1 MTLPAPA
8 SLAVPAGFWPTMQYQ
23 GGEIIVWCGW
33 TYNLGTASGQTKAL
47 VTSFEIV
54 DSAGVSRQIPRQYW
68 PTGTH
73 DGYYA
78 MSWRYNRLLLQ
89 DAAGPLP
96 VGVYTVK
103 HNGVAIGTVEV
114 VAPAPA
120 GTVIDFPPS
129 GSDDTTAFFNVATK
143 PGATVRLVPG
153 GVYNLTKGSWLG
165 NGVRIIGNGATIN
178 FANNSFSQ
186 GEWYGGKGWATF
198 EDCNFVGTGW
208 FRPAFVRFIR
218 CNWRGVCPEIGNSF
232 LDTPTSEAGLTL
244 TGGSYVTRYRN
255 SGFDTPPGHPLSI
268 YGTGNIAYD
277 VTLTDSEHPVVIRSA
292 VRNLIRDVRIRN
304 CDRAGNASE
313 QILFESEGNASNLN
327 LFEGIRS
334 SGCHGPLVAIYKT
347 TATQNVFLDF
357 MADGVPQGFIS
368 IGTDLPV
375 DANWCE
381 WWQLT
386 DSSQIASLALA
397 ARNNWLCSCALVGFQ
412 PRRLMQGTMSA
423 ATYDP
428 ASYTLLQA
436 ADPSNKLQNVW
447 VTQANGAKVQSGF
460 TGNATVK

>member
-1 MTLPAPA
+1 MALPSPA
-8 SLAVPAGFWPTMQYQ
+8 SLAVPAGFWPTRQYQ
-23 GGEIIVWCGW
+23 GGEVIVWCGW
-33 TYNLGTASGQTKAL
+33 TYNLGTVSGFPKADVTK
-47 VTSFEIV
+47 FEIV

-73 DGYYA
+73 DGYDA
-78 MSWRYNRLLLQ
+78 MKWRYNRLLLQ

-96 VGVYTVK
+96 VGTYTIR
-103 HNGVAIGTVEV
+103 HNGVAIGKVEV

-120 GTVIDFPPS
+120 GPVIDFPPS
-129 GSDDTTAFFNVATK
+129 GSDDTAAFFAVATK

-165 NGVRIIGNGATIN
+165 NGVRIVGNGATIN
-178 FANNSFSQ
+178 FANAVFSE

-198 EDCNFVGTGW
+198 EDCNFVGTGT
-208 FRPAFVRFIR
+208 FRGGFVRYIR
-218 CNWRGVCPEIGNSF
+218 CSWKGVCPELANVFIDSPKLETGITLQGNAY
-232 LDTPTSEAGLTL
+232 L
-244 TGGSYVTRYRN
+244 TRYRA
-255 SGFDTPPGHPLSI
+255 SGFDDITGHPLSL
-268 YGTGNIAYD
+268 YGNMNLVYD
-277 VTLTDSEHPVVIRSA
+277 AVLERCEHPVVVRSLT
-292 VRNLIRDVRIRN
+292 RSCIRDVAIRN

-347 TATQNVFLDF
+347 TAIQNVFLDF

-368 IGTDLPV
+368 IGTDMPV

-386 DSSQIASLALA
+386 NSSQIASLSIA
-397 ARNNWLCSCALVGFQ
+397 ARNNVFNTTALVGFQ

-436 ADPSNKLQNVW
+436 DPSNKLQGVW
-447 VTQANGAKVQSGF
+447 VTAANGAKIQSGF
-460 TGNATVK
+460 TGNATVR